1 MTPEEWRSHYSLW
14 IVMKAPIMIGCDL
27 STPKCRSALPV
38 RSRLVA
44 LALIEPLIRNWGPL
58 FLGGVGIMANAR

>member
-38 RSRLVA
+38 R
-44 LALIEPLIRNWGPL
+44 PNT
-58 FLGGVGIMANAR
+58 